1 MKKFFIIALAAVG
14 LVSSVHAEDR
24 TTRVNV
30 SSGLLYE
37 RGWDATVSV
46 ERETRYHNVWEYF
59 GNVYLKW
66 EDCPSCQHIC
76 PESFWKSYNTWN
88 LGVAYKPS
96 VYRSRNT
103 TGRLRLGASLGSDTH
118 DVIGGIHVGYEHDYR
133 LNNGMTLFWRVKT
146 DAVINGKDLFRTG
159 AEIGFKL
166 PVN

>member
-1 MKKFFIIALAAVG
+1 MKKLLVIALASMCMAA
-14 LVSSVHAEDR
+14 SAFAEDR
-24 TTRVNV
+24 SNRLSV

-37 RGWDATVSV
+37 RGWDATFSV

-66 EDCPSCQHIC
+66 EDCPSCKHIC

-88 LGVAYKPS
+88 LGVAYKPN

-118 DVIGGIHVGYEHDYR
+118 EVIGGLHVGYEHDYMFSD
-133 LNNGMTLFWRVKT
+133 GPTLFWRVKS
-146 DAVINGKDLFRTG
+146 DAIINGKDLFRTG
-159 AEIGFKL
+159 VELGVKFPIK
-166 PVN
+166 